1 MNRLDVE
8 TSKLQPMAAVVAGVV
23 MVPIALLSL
32 ASGVMRGFA
41 PMPLVMGVL
50 MLAMFG
56 ALVALVRWGGRKS
69 IRYLTEEG
77 MERGDGRWLP
87 WTELERVVNQIRVRP
102 GTGSKAIWRT
112 EIWFK
117 NGESA
122 WLLPLRVRNFPEVF
136 QLVSTLPCEHTEKN
150 V

>member
-8 TSKLQPMAAVVAGVV
+8 TSKLQPTMAVVAGVI
-23 MVPIALLSL
+23 MVPIGLLSL

-50 MLAMFG
+50 MLAMYG